1 MEGCS
6 AKSLKITVMGCS
18 TGAEAYSI
26 ASVLRQ
32 RHPDLLFTVYAYDID
47 AECIQKA
54 ERGRYTAQ
62 EVFNT
67 DLTGK
72 TTTTADFARAT
83 FDVEDDSYLVKSEV
97 RKHVQF
103 GLADALNPNLREQI
117 GTSDI
122 VYAQHVLIHLQS
134 QDANRAFEGLCRLL
148 NPKGALFVAGMDL
161 HILQK
166 QTRKHHLVP
175 FQFKIREI
183 YGEVN
188 AFSGGWPWN
197 YKALEPFMTV
207 PKEWQRRYATI
218 FLKNAGQMA

>member
-1 MEGCS
+1 
-6 AKSLKITVMGCS
+6 
-18 TGAEAYSI
+18 
-26 ASVLRQ
+26 
-32 RHPDLLFTVYAYDID
+32 
-47 AECIQKA
+47 
-54 ERGRYTAQ
+54 
-62 EVFNT
+62 
-67 DLTGK
+67 
-72 TTTTADFARAT
+72 
-83 FDVEDDSYLVKSEV
+83 
-97 RKHVQF
+97 
-103 GLADALNPNLREQI
+103 
-117 GTSDI
+117 
-122 VYAQHVLIHLQS
+122 
-134 QDANRAFEGLCRLL
+134 
-148 NPKGALFVAGMDL
+148 MDL